1 MEVFCFADSYI
12 KEEHAYKTLYIF
24 INIGNRLWYCGYIA
38 EYTYGNDRGKA
49 VLR

>member
-24 INIGNRLWYCGYIA
+24 INTCNRLWYCGYIA
-38 EYTYGNDRGKA
+38 ECTYGNGGGKA